1 MANDEVVYPDMLVV
15 GRAARK
21 VLEDI
26 SKEKLVTLIHPL
38 EERLKNRDLLDNLE
52 AYRLV
57 EKIGFCK
64 DSKVPNYLREKCY
77 AIHVML
83 PSWD

>member
-1 MANDEVVYPDMLVV
+1 MSNDEVEYPDMLVV

-26 SKEKLVTLIHPL
+26 SKEKLVVLINPL

-57 EKIGFCK
+57 EDIYFCK
-64 DSKVPNYLREKCY
+64 DNKLPNYLKEKCY
-77 AIHVML
+77 SVHVML
-83 PSWD
+83 PNWD

>member
-52 AYRLV
+52 AYRL
-57 EKIGFCK
+57 GK